1 MAKQEFPALFERLKS
16 MLEPY
21 AKDMYVS
28 ADSPQ
33 WYGLDMAPESERD
46 PTTWF
51 GATRLGKAYVSYYL
65 MPVYVKPDLLD
76 DVSPALR
83 KRMQGK
89 SCFNFARVDEALLG
103 ELEDL
108 TKKGYEATAGDA
120 DWGIAQRRERG
131 MRVRAKAG

>member
-1 MAKQEFPALFERLKS
+1 MAREDFPALFERLKGL
-16 MLEPY
+16 LEPY
-21 AKDMYVS
+21 AAGMYVS

-33 WYGLDMAPESERD
+33 WYGLDMAPESKRD

-76 DVSPALR
+76 DISPALR

-89 SCFNFARVDEALLG
+89 SCFNFVRIDEGLLG
-103 ELEDL
+103 ELEAL
-108 TKKGYEATAGDA
+108 TKKGYDGD
-120 DWGIAQRRERG
+120 GG
-131 MRVRAKAG
+131 